1 MEATEAPPQQRLRLM
16 QQSTRAAESD
26 HQSAVTVA
34 KLSVAVG
41 TPSREDV
48 PQCWVIK
55 RSRVFSS
62 DNRWTWGIGLF
73 RDLERDDEV
82 VVGGGDGGG
91 AGGGGAQE
99 ETRGNLRTIMLQVNS
114 KIRLL
119 LIMKMIVVTGQILKR
134 AF

>member
-1 MEATEAPPQQRLRLM
+1 MDVEATEAASPVDARVI
-16 QQSTRAAESD
+16 SRAVTQCCTESD
-26 HQSAVTVA
+26 QQSAVTVA

-41 TPSREDV
+41 TPSREDA
-48 PQCWVIK
+48 PQCWVI
-55 RSRVFSS
+55 RRVFSS

-99 ETRGNLRTIMLQVNS
+99 ETRGNLRTILLQVNS
-114 KIRLL
+114 GIGLL
-119 LIMKMIVVTGQILKR
+119 LIMKMI
-134 AF
+134 